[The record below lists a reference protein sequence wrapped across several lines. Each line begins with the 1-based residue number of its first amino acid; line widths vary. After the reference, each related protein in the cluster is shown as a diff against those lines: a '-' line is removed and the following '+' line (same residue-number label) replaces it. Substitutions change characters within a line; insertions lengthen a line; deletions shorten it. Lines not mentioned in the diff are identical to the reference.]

1 LLIYP
6 KKSAVS
12 KREKKREY
20 VKVYLIELLGEKDI
34 PYFQHILGNWIKYG
48 RRGEEGIEIILFL
61 YLDHQEGRIFFY
73 IQKGLG
79 KKKFQKWYFTCL
91 FIVLFDDM

>member
-6 KKSAVS
+6 KKSVVS
-12 KREKKREY
+12 KREKREY

-34 PYFQHILGNWIKYG
+34 PYFQHILGNWFEYG

-61 YLDHQEGRIFFY
+61 YLDHQEGRIFLFNT
-73 IQKGLG
+73 KGA
-79 KKKFQKWYFTCL
+79 
-91 FIVLFDDM
+91 

>member
-6 KKSAVS
+6 KKSVVLS
-12 KREKKREY
+12 KREKKEY

-61 YLDHQEGRIFFY
+61 YLDHQEGRFFFLY
-73 IQKGLG
+73 TKGAWKEEISKMVFYMLIH
-79 KKKFQKWYFTCL
+79 CL
-91 FIVLFDDM
+91 IR